1 MNVNEAKDIVW
12 RAVRR
17 IAPEVEPSAIDPAR
31 ELRTQIDIDS
41 MDFLNI
47 VQAIYDETGVDIPER
62 DYPKLGTINA
72 LAEYVS
78 AARAVRPTTA

>member
-1 MNVNEAKDIVW
+1 MNVNEAREIVW

-17 IAPEVEPSAIDPAR
+17 IAPEVEPAEIDPDA
-31 ELRTQIDIDS
+31 ELRTQIEIDS

-62 DYPKLGTINA
+62 DYPKLGTVNA
-72 LAEYVS
+72 LAGYVS
-78 AARAVRPTTA
+78 AAPTAGRTPA

>member
-1 MNVNEAKDIVW
+1 MNVNEAKEIVW

-17 IAPEVEPSAIDPAR
+17 IAPEVEPGEIDPDA
-31 ELRTQIDIDS
+31 ELRTQIEIDS

-62 DYPKLGTINA
+62 DYPRLGTVNA

-78 AARAVRPTTA
+78 AAPAAGRTPA